1 MPPEAHS
8 SSDVAY
14 NVYNQ
19 PLDPSNQMPVT
30 PNQLPWPGQHKPLS
44 TERAV
49 STIPK
54 GGTAGRATWVFPSP
68 QMFYNALQRKGKGDD
83 VVEEDMEHVITVHN
97 GVRLWGRMHWL
108 ARWLTHALPLCAPH
122 ADLARSAAAGTSG
135 MNEMTWQQVLR
146 WEHLHRSEC
155 AQPSLLR
162 FFGRP
167 DDLSPR
173 ARWKMLLGGAWSSSH
188 IATRLLATPEAD
200 TLWAHRAGAV

>member
-1 MPPEAHS
+1 MAPEAHS

-30 PNQLPWPGQHKPLS
+30 PNQLPWPGQHKALS

-97 GVRLWGRMHWL
+97 GARCLPSLPRCL
-108 ARWLTHALPLCAPH
+108 ARR
-122 ADLARSAAAGTSG
+122 ADRAA
-135 MNEMTWQQVLR
+135 
-146 WEHLHRSEC
+146 
-155 AQPSLLR
+155 
-162 FFGRP
+162 
-167 DDLSPR
+167 R
-173 ARWKMLLGGAWSSSH
+173 AR
-188 IATRLLATPEAD
+188 
-200 TLWAHRAGAV
+200 RARQG